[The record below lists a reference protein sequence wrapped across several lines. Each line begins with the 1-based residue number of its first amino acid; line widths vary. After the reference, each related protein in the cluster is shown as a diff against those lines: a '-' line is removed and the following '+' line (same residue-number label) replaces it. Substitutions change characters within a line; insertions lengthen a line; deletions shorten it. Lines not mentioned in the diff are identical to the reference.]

1 MEILYHYIDNYHTWG
16 WSPITTLCAAA
27 FGIWLGII
35 IIDKIYKKSYDSNTR
50 FFAACALVTIL
61 FVGIISAS
69 IAKKVSYDVYKVTID
84 ESSIDYVEF
93 LDTYEIL
100 EQEGKIYT
108 IKYRE

>member
-1 MEILYHYIDNYHTWG
+1 MEILYHYIDTHCTWG
-16 WSPITTLCAAA
+16 WSPFTTICAAA
-27 FGIWLGII
+27 LAIWFGILIV
-35 IIDKIYKKSYDSNTR
+35 DKIYKKSYDNNTR
-50 FFAACALVTIL
+50 FFAACV
-61 FVGIISAS
+61 FVVIVLSGIMSAAIS
-69 IAKKVSYDVYKVTID
+69 KKVSYDVYKVIID